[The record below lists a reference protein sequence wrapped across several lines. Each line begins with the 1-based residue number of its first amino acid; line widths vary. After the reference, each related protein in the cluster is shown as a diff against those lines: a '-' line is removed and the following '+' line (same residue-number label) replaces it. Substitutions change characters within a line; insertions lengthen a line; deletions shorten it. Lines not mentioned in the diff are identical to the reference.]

1 MEKNWVKFGVVG
13 SVVWP
18 VVIFI
23 VSTDGLGVVGPLG
36 GDFRG
41 NLSSIISG
49 WIALWVVSYFFV
61 RGKEDKD
68 KS

>member
-1 MEKNWVKFGVVG
+1 MDRNWIILAVVG

-23 VSTDGLGVVGPLG
+23 VSTDGLGIVGPLG

-49 WIALWVVSYFFV
+49 WIAVWVISYLFV
-61 RGKEDKD
+61 RGKVKKE
-68 KS
+68 

>member
-1 MEKNWVKFGVVG
+1 MKKNWILFGVVG

-23 VSTDGLGVVGPLG
+23 VSTDGLGIVGPLG

-49 WIALWVVSYFFV
+49 WIAVWVISYLFV
-61 RGKEDKD
+61 RGKVKKE
-68 KS
+68 